1 MEATKT
7 IIVRNFGSFFDMCDN
22 ELVNNLN
29 VHCTFFVNEDEKKFM
44 EELFLK
50 KGGRKLS
57 TSSKKNFFQKLNIN
71 I

>member
-29 VHCTFFVNEDEKKFM
+29 VHCTFFVNEDEKN
-44 EELFLK
+44 LW
-50 KGGRKLS
+50 
-57 TSSKKNFFQKLNIN
+57 KNYF
-71 I
+71 